1 MLSVNSS
8 GSNINEK
15 EYDVVSNTNKFNDN
29 VLRILMNINPA
40 NMKVA

>member
-8 GSNINEK
+8 GSNIKEK

-29 VLRILMNINPA
+29 VSRILMNINPA